1 MAGTINM
8 SYEQDLLFGML
19 CIVVIFS
26 IFLLYP
32 KYETLNIMLGLII
45 GINLS
50 FILANNSGYGNNT
63 FYSIKYACI
72 PNSLGPTKNQQ
83 DTTQYAPASPPTSS
97 PPSPPTSP
105 SPAPPPEIYR
115 QMYTTN
121 NPPCHTQ
128 SKPMN
133 QPAPQNTQN
142 RTSGQPVLPDR
153 TNKPQNNPN
162 RLTVHNQI
170 SSEHKYDLES
180 HEQAPWWGKNDH

>member
-19 CIVVIFS
+19 CIIVIIS

-72 PNSLGPTKNQQ
+72 PNSLGPAKSQQ
-83 DTTQYAPASPPTSS
+83 DTLQYAPSTSQT
-97 PPSPPTSP
+97 P
-105 SPAPPPEIYR
+105 PAPPPEIYR
-115 QMYTTN
+115 QMYETN
-121 NPPCHTQ
+121 KPQCHTQ
-128 SKPMN
+128 SKPMK
-133 QPAPQNTQN
+133 QPAPQNTHN
-142 RTSGQPVLPDR
+142 KTSGQPVLPDR
-153 TNKPQNNPN
+153 SNKPQNTPN
-162 RLTVHNQI
+162 RLTVHDQI
-170 SSEHKYDLES
+170 SSAHKHDLES